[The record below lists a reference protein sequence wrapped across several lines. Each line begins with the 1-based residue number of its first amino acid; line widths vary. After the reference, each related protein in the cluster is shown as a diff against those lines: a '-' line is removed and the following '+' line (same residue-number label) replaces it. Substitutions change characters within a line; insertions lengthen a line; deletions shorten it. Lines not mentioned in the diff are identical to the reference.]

1 MNIFLASNPD
11 HPNHNLATFYSKLT
25 AINGT
30 NILHPTTPDEV
41 EDKNVPEALA
51 QSDRLKVLQ
60 SDIMIWDNDSQPGIH
75 FIIWAS
81 VKPDMKVIVVSRSLP
96 ILDPYFGE
104 RVIAV
109 LKPTYLLNFLS
120 LFLDKSDPAPSEE
133 SCPIHD
139 ANLEQ
144 GQES

>member
-1 MNIFLASNPD
+1 MKIFLASNPD

-25 AINGT
+25 AMNGV

-41 EDKNVPEALA
+41 EGNIPESLA

-60 SDIMIWDNDSQPGIH
+60 SELLIYDNDSNPGIH
-75 FIIWAS
+75 YIIWAS
-81 VKPDMKVIVVSRSLP
+81 VKPDMRVVVISKSLP

-109 LKPTYLLNFLS
+109 LKPIYLLDFLG
-120 LFLDKSDPAPSEE
+120 LFLDKSGPTHVEE
-133 SCPIHD
+133 SGPTHD
-139 ANLEQ
+139 EDPEPKP
-144 GQES
+144 ES